1 MVKSLPDIDGWWVA
15 TDGELGGIPLPAE
28 ALTDLALRLRQGTFR
43 FGTDEGW
50 IVMNRHAHP
59 HTLDIV
65 PARGPNRGRV
75 VPAIV
80 QVAGSSMRICCDLS
94 GRHRPQEFTSP
105 TGTRR
110 FLATYRRV
118 NRLPSLEASTVSPA
132 KCPTCGFDTGL
143 YLAPREQKDEST
155 PIRCLACRAVAPTHQ
170 WFMRGAEDGR
180 GVSPEFA
187 RAGLRASHHGRRP
200 PRSDTRPSDSQ

>member
-1 MVKSLPDIDGWWVA
+1 MSKSTPDIDGWWVA

-28 ALTDLALRLRQGTFR
+28 ALSDLALRLRKGTFR

-50 IVMNRHAHP
+50 IVMNRYAHP
-59 HTLDIV
+59 QTLDIV
-65 PARGPNRGRV
+65 PAHGPNRGRV

-80 QVAGSSMRICCDLS
+80 QVAGSAMRLCCDLS
-94 GRHRPQEFTSP
+94 GRSRPQEFTSP

-118 NRLPSLEASTVSPA
+118 NRLSPEPSTVSLA

-143 YLAPREQKDEST
+143 YLAPREQKNAST
-155 PIRCLACRAVAPTHQ
+155 PIRCLACRAVAPTHR
-170 WFMRGAEDGR
+170 WFTHGSE
-180 GVSPEFA
+180 VSPESA
-187 RAGLRASHHGRRP
+187 CVHGGE
-200 PRSDTRPSDSQ
+200 PRKPALGRS

>member
-1 MVKSLPDIDGWWVA
+1 MAKTLPDIDGWWVA

-28 ALTDLALRLRQGTFR
+28 ALSDLALRLRHGTFR

-50 IVMNRHAHP
+50 TVMNRHVHP

-65 PARGPNRGRV
+65 PARGPNRGRI

-105 TGTRR
+105 AGTRR
-110 FLATYRRV
+110 FLATYRRA
-118 NRLPSLEASTVSPA
+118 NRLSSLEASTVSLA
-132 KCPTCGFDTGL
+132 KCPTCGFDAGL
-143 YLAPREQKDEST
+143 YLAPREQKNEST

-170 WFMRGAEDGR
+170 WFTHGSEDGR
-180 GVSPEFA
+180 GVHPA
-187 RAGLRASHHGRRP
+187 P
-200 PRSDTRPSDSQ
+200 T